1 MKSSWRGTA
10 FRAGSLAEA
19 AMIDADTDPS
29 VERGLNR
36 MFSSRLDGCDVT
48 LHKVQIQGNQT
59 ERNQFRV

>member
-48 LHKVQIQGNQT
+48 LVAGIFDRDGNIGY
-59 ERNQFRV
+59 